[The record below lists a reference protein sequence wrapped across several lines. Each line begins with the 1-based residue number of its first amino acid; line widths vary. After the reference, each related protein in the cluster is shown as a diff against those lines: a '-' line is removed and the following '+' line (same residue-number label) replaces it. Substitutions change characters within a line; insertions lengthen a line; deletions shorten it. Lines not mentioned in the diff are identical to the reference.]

1 MKIDNTRSEEL
12 KQKVT
17 EILKNTEDKNEAV
30 YDAIDMIMTAKNQD
44 LVQKIQEEAERAAQD
59 SAYKKALGLR

>member
-30 YDAIDMIMTAKNQD
+30 YDAIDMIMTAKHQD